1 MPTFTFSR
9 KSNYWRPQCRNKLRG
24 ETSNPRSYAIPCEV
38 CVYPTDMPPVRNCW
52 CTPELR
58 PQGMSSS
65 MTLTLP
71 SALGADTATSA
82 FTSQTQVFTYTNAGI
97 TGVPDATM
105 IPADGVKTTTVTYTR
120 ERDYTSA
127 TGTSFIVKHL
137 PTYLPAVPNINED
150 HRCSWIGLAGA
161 RYIERA
167 FHSDILGS
175 NASKSWTYQL
185 GGVTKNCTF
194 NDYEILK
201 PRTLNTR
208 TIVLDN
214 NDPAS
219 IMAFVPPWRSG
230 WSLNY
235 YDWLRT
241 YVPQISAGMPAD
253 MGRPCRPTACNIS
266 CYPVDPYCYTHRY
279 NEILTRSGIPARQFS
294 WWNYWTTM
302 SGYCWV
308 IKKVPSDSS
317 PTSPDTNCWMAQLI
331 YVRGGKFTSAIGRD
345 PLGRDTYDLG
355 SFVSSTTTNPRANV
369 SRTGYPWAGVF
380 QAYHTTGT
388 LGRLASGSSGS
399 KEAWFYPKTYHDN
412 TPPVSGYSAV
422 DRYEI
427 ELIAGLP
434 ADIPSMI
441 GTARHPD
448 WPATV
453 PSVVCYDTPDVIPY
467 HSAVVAIYATAPLP
481 CNFTGTASMLRI
493 ADYRTAPNRPPGAIN
508 AGPSSFPATATLTF

>member
-127 TGTSFIVKHL
+127 TGTSFIAKHL
-137 PTYLPAVPNINED
+137 PTYLPSVPGISDRNCE
-150 HRCSWIGLAGA
+150 WIALAGA
-161 RYIERA
+161 QYVERSY
-167 FHSDILGS
+167 HPTIVGS
-175 NASKSWTYQL
+175 NTSKSWSFQQ
-185 GGVTKNCTF
+185 GGVTVNRLF
-194 NDYEILK
+194 NDFNILQAHAVNK
-201 PRTLNTR
+201 R
-208 TIVLDN
+208 TIALDN

-219 IMAFVPPWRSG
+219 IMAVHEPRPTTG
-230 WSLNY
+230 YTNY
-235 YDWLRT
+235 YDFLRA

-253 MGRPCRPTACNIS
+253 MGRPCHPTACNIS

-279 NEILTRSGIPARQFS
+279 NEILTRSGVQAIQFS
-294 WWNYWTTM
+294 WWQYVAKT
-302 SGYCWV
+302 SGYFW
-308 IKKVPSDSS
+308 IISQVPNPGSA
-317 PTSPDTNCWMAQLI
+317 TQTNCWMAKLMYKSGEDI
-331 YVRGGKFTSAIGRD
+331 LPFSGSRI
-345 PLGRDTYDLG
+345 G
-355 SFVSSTTTNPRANV
+355 SFLTLTHVKPKPSTSLTVGGSNV
-369 SRTGYPWAGVF
+369 
-380 QAYHTTGT
+380 YHTTSDLRGVIEYN
-388 LGRLASGSSGS
+388 GSIGLKSQ
-399 KEAWFYPKTYHDN
+399 WFYPQSYHNAIPTITYMDRSDN
-412 TPPVSGYSAV
+412 FRSSPGSNRALLQ
-422 DRYEI
+422 E
-427 ELIAGLP
+427 E
-434 ADIPSMI
+434 IPSVI
-441 GTARHPD
+441 GTARHPA
-448 WPATV
+448 WPGTV
-453 PSVVCYDTPDVIPY
+453 PSLTFSSSSPACL
-467 HSAVVAIYATAPLP
+467 AVYATAPLA